1 MPRKFTV
8 HSLLSLRVCDKII
21 SKPKPARTCR
31 ERALR
36 CGLQAPFTLPRRAAE
51 RKKHSFIFIRVSG
64 RLRPDTAAQGETALT
79 KRIFIT
85 FCAAAACCV
94 LLGACESGSL
104 AAAAGKR
111 TRPADLGELQFI
123 TPAEGDPIATLSTTL
138 GDISFV
144 LYPDIAPM
152 AVENFVGLAQQGY
165 YNGLSFHRVI
175 EGFLVQT
182 GDATGT
188 GAGGSTIWNG
198 NSYPN
203 EISDRLHH
211 YAGAVAMAHAPDGA
225 SGNLSQFYIVQSAQ
239 DSVDK
244 TLAKT
249 LTEAGVREA
258 VVTAYQAVGG
268 APYLDNL
275 NTVFGQVYDGMD
287 VVDAI
292 AAWNAAKTTARWK
305 TSSSTALPSA
315 LIPPRRAAARPA
327 SGASGSDSAA

>member
-1 MPRKFTV
+1 M
-8 HSLLSLRVCDKII
+8 
-21 SKPKPARTCR
+21 ARR
-31 ERALR
+31 DFRQHPERR
-36 CGLQAPFTLPRRAAE
+36 TPLQ
-51 RKKHSFIFIRVSG
+51 
-64 RLRPDTAAQGETALT
+64 QGETVLT
-79 KRIFIT
+79 KRMFRT
-85 FCAAAACCV
+85 FCTVAALCV
-94 LLGACESGSL
+94 LLGSCGGTGGT
-104 AAAAGKR
+104 AAGGR
-111 TRPADLGELQFI
+111 VRPESTELQFV

-138 GDISFV
+138 GDISIV

-175 EGFLVQT
+175 EGFLIQT

-188 GAGGSTIWNG
+188 GSGGTTIWNG

-203 EISDRLHH
+203 EISDKLHH
-211 YAGAVAMAHAPDGA
+211 YAGAVAMAHAPDDA

-239 DSVDK
+239 DSVDNA
-244 TLAKT
+244 LAQT
-249 LTEAGVREA
+249 LTDAGVR
-258 VVTAYQAVGG
+258 QAVIDTYRAAGG

-292 AAWNAAKTTARWK
+292 AAVECGEDDRPLEDVIVNSVTIGTY
-305 TSSSTALPSA
+305 STAQSGST
-315 LIPPRRAAARPA
+315 PA

>member
-1 MPRKFTV
+1 MNALCAAACKLRSHCRAGGGAKKKFFY
-8 HSLLSLRVCDKII
+8 LN
-21 SKPKPARTCR
+21 P
-31 ERALR
+31 
-36 CGLQAPFTLPRRAAE
+36 
-51 RKKHSFIFIRVSG
+51 VSG

-175 EGFLVQT
+175 EAFWSRQ
-182 GDATGT
+182 ATPQVPALAAPPFGT
-188 GAGGSTIWNG
+188 EILIPTKSPTVCTIMPCRCHGA
-198 NSYPN
+198 
-203 EISDRLHH
+203 R
-211 YAGAVAMAHAPDGA
+211 PDGA
-225 SGNLSQFYIVQSAQ
+225 SGNLSQFYIVQSA
-239 DSVDK
+239 
-244 TLAKT
+244 
-249 LTEAGVREA
+249 R
-258 VVTAYQAVGG
+258 
-268 APYLDNL
+268 
-275 NTVFGQVYDGMD
+275 
-287 VVDAI
+287 
-292 AAWNAAKTTARWK
+292 
-305 TSSSTALPSA
+305 
-315 LIPPRRAAARPA
+315 IPWIRLWPKR
-327 SGASGSDSAA
+327 

>member
-1 MPRKFTV
+1 M
-8 HSLLSLRVCDKII
+8 
-21 SKPKPARTCR
+21 
-31 ERALR
+31 
-36 CGLQAPFTLPRRAAE
+36 
-51 RKKHSFIFIRVSG
+51 
-64 RLRPDTAAQGETALT
+64 RPDTAAQGETALT

-225 SGNLSQFYIVQSAQ
+225 SGNAAVECGEDDRPLEDVIVNSVTIGTYSAAQS
-239 DSVDK
+239 
-244 TLAKT
+244 
-249 LTEAGVREA
+249 G
-258 VVTAYQAVGG
+258 
-268 APYLDNL
+268 
-275 NTVFGQVYDGMD
+275 
-287 VVDAI
+287 
-292 AAWNAAKTTARWK
+292 
-305 TSSSTALPSA
+305 ST
-315 LIPPRRAAARPA
+315 PA

>member
-1 MPRKFTV
+1 M
-8 HSLLSLRVCDKII
+8 
-21 SKPKPARTCR
+21 
-31 ERALR
+31 
-36 CGLQAPFTLPRRAAE
+36 
-51 RKKHSFIFIRVSG
+51 
-64 RLRPDTAAQGETALT
+64 T

-292 AAWNAAKTTARWK
+292 AAVECVV
-305 TSSSTALPSA
+305 
-315 LIPPRRAAARPA
+315 
-327 SGASGSDSAA
+327 

>member
-1 MPRKFTV
+1 
-8 HSLLSLRVCDKII
+8 
-21 SKPKPARTCR
+21 
-31 ERALR
+31 
-36 CGLQAPFTLPRRAAE
+36 
-51 RKKHSFIFIRVSG
+51 
-64 RLRPDTAAQGETALT
+64 
-79 KRIFIT
+79 
-85 FCAAAACCV
+85 
-94 LLGACESGSL
+94 
-104 AAAAGKR
+104 
-111 TRPADLGELQFI
+111 
-123 TPAEGDPIATLSTTL
+123 
-138 GDISFV
+138 
-144 LYPDIAPM
+144 M

-292 AAWNAAKTTARWK
+292 AAVECGEDDRPLEDVIVNSVTIGTYSAAQ
-305 TSSSTALPSA
+305 SGST
-315 LIPPRRAAARPA
+315 PA

>member
-1 MPRKFTV
+1 M
-8 HSLLSLRVCDKII
+8 
-21 SKPKPARTCR
+21 
-31 ERALR
+31 
-36 CGLQAPFTLPRRAAE
+36 
-51 RKKHSFIFIRVSG
+51 
-64 RLRPDTAAQGETALT
+64 T

-225 SGNLSQFYIVQSAQ
+225 SGNLSQFYIVPSAQ

-292 AAWNAAKTTARWK
+292 AAVECGEDDRPLEDVIVNSVTIGTYSAAQ
-305 TSSSTALPSA
+305 SGST
-315 LIPPRRAAARPA
+315 PA

>member
-1 MPRKFTV
+1 MNALCAAACKLRSHCRAGRRSVKNI
-8 HSLLSLRVCDKII
+8 LLSLSGIRAFA
-21 SKPKPARTCR
+21 PGYRRTGGNS
-31 ERALR
+31 L
-36 CGLQAPFTLPRRAAE
+36 
-51 RKKHSFIFIRVSG
+51 
-64 RLRPDTAAQGETALT
+64 D
-79 KRIFIT
+79 FIT

-292 AAWNAAKTTARWK
+292 AAVECGEDDRPLEDVIVNSVTIGTYSAAQ
-305 TSSSTALPSA
+305 SGST
-315 LIPPRRAAARPA
+315 PA

>member
-1 MPRKFTV
+1 M
-8 HSLLSLRVCDKII
+8 
-21 SKPKPARTCR
+21 
-31 ERALR
+31 
-36 CGLQAPFTLPRRAAE
+36 
-51 RKKHSFIFIRVSG
+51 
-64 RLRPDTAAQGETALT
+64 T

-292 AAWNAAKTTARWK
+292 AAVECGEDDRPLEDVIVNSVTIGTYSAAQSGSTPHPAHPVPTA
-305 TSSSTALPSA
+305 
-315 LIPPRRAAARPA
+315 PPESPHTNLTRRAPHCGARLFT
-327 SGASGSDSAA
+327 GSFPGHSRQSLLHYYFFCAKYGTL